1 MKKKVNVNKIKLNK
15 FILIFILLFFVVV
28 VGRMTVLALS
38 SEIDGINI
46 KEFVSN
52 RNTRKKTVYAKRG
65 TIYDKVGNTLAQTV
79 NSYTVIAYLSESRSE
94 GFKTPQHVV
103 DKEKTAKELSPI
115 IGMSEEAILALLNR
129 NAYQVEL
136 GPGGRDISELKKE
149 QIEKLELSGISF
161 VASYKR
167 YYQNDD
173 FASYILG
180 YVKTTEDGELV
191 GEMGIESYYND
202 MLRGEDGFTIYQQD
216 AYGYKM
222 PNTREEVK
230 KSVDGVDIYLTLD
243 SNIQFFVEKYT
254 KEAYEKY
261 NPEWA
266 ITVVADAKTGAILG
280 STSYPSFNP
289 NIKNITNWVNP
300 LVAFSYEPGST
311 MKTFTYMAA
320 MEEGVYDGNATFK
333 SGSIKVGKNEIFD
346 WLPEG
351 FGEITYDEG
360 FLLSSNVGITNITR
374 NYFSADKLREYFQ
387 KYGFGSKT
395 GIELPGELPGTLNF
409 KYEVDVAN
417 AGFGQG
423 ITITPIQMIQALTM
437 ISNDGVMLK
446 PYIVDKI
453 VDANDEIVYQGNR
466 QELGKKVSTDTV
478 NNIKELMYKVIYND
492 LYYSTGA
499 GFKMKGY
506 DIMGKT
512 GTAQYVNENTGKY
525 YFDTLNYIR
534 SFAGMFPKDDPE
546 IIIYSVMKRPYESS
560 KGIQEVVRGL
570 VKDIANYK
578 SIFNPDI
585 KVDATTYKLDNYLN
599 KNISEVKSDLENKFN
614 EVIVIGN
621 GNKIINQYPK
631 KDEVVSVLEKV
642 YLVTNGTDITIP
654 NLTNWSKRELDTF
667 IELSNIECEIE
678 GSGYVY
684 EQSIEECSIIKEDD
698 VLKVKLKSKIVK
710 KVEAKDNTSDK
721 KEE

>member
-15 FILIFILLFFVVV
+15 FILIFILLFFVAVI
-28 VGRMTVLALS
+28 GRMTVLALS

-667 IELSNIECEIE
+667 TELSNIECEIE

>member
-28 VGRMTVLALS
+28 IGRITVLALS
-38 SEIDGINI
+38 NEIDGINM
-46 KEFVSN
+46 KVFVSN

-129 NAYQVEL
+129 KAYQVEL

-149 QIEKLELSGISF
+149 QIEKLALSGISF

-202 MLRGEDGFTIYQQD
+202 MLRGEDGFIMYQQD

-387 KYGFGSKT
+387 KYGFGAKT

-453 VDANDEIVYQGNR
+453 VGANDEIVYQGNR

-478 NNIKELMYKVIYND
+478 NNIKDLMYKVIYND

-506 DIMGKT
+506 DIIGKT
-512 GTAQYVNENTGKY
+512 GTAQYVNEKTGKY

-534 SFAGMFPKDDPE
+534 SFAGMFPKDDPQ
-546 IIIYSVMKRPYESS
+546 IIIYSVMKRPYESA

-578 SIFNPDI
+578 SIFNPNI

-599 KNISEVKSDLENKFN
+599 KNINSIKSELENKFN

-621 GNKIINQYPK
+621 GDKIINQYPK
-631 KDEVVSVLEKV
+631 KEEILSVTEKV
-642 YLVTNGTDITIP
+642 YLVTNGSEIVIP
-654 NLTNWSKRELDTF
+654 NLNNWSKRELDIF
-667 IELSNIECEIE
+667 ASLANIKYESE
-678 GSGYVY
+678 GTGYAY
-684 EQSIEECSIIKEDD
+684 EQSIEKGSIINEDD
-698 VLKVKLKSKIVK
+698 VLKVKLRSKIVK
-710 KVEAKDNTSDK
+710 NVEK
-721 KEE
+721 KEEYSVKEE

>member
-1 MKKKVNVNKIKLNK
+1 MKRRVNVNRVKLNK
-15 FILIFILLFFVVV
+15 LILIFILLFFVIVI
-28 VGRMTVLALS
+28 GRITILALS
-38 SEIDGINI
+38 TEIDGINI

-65 TIYDKVGNTLAQTV
+65 TIYDSVGNTLAQTV

-103 DKEKTAKELSPI
+103 DKKKTAEALSPLL
-115 IGMSEEAILALLNR
+115 GMSEEAILYLLNR

-136 GPGGRDISELKKE
+136 GPGGRDITELKKE
-149 QIEKLELSGISF
+149 QIKDLNLPGIGF
-161 VASYKR
+161 NASYKR

-180 YVKTTEDGELV
+180 YVKTTDDGELI
-191 GEMGIESYYND
+191 GEMGIEAYYND
-202 MLRGEDGFTIYQQD
+202 MLKGENGYTIYQQD
-216 AYGYKM
+216 AYGYKL
-222 PNTREEVK
+222 PNTREETVE
-230 KSVDGVDIYLTLD
+230 SEDGVDVYLTLD

-261 NPEWA
+261 SPEWA

-289 NIKNITNWVNP
+289 NIKNMTNYLNP
-300 LVAFSYEPGST
+300 LISFSYEPGST

-320 MEEGVYDGNATFK
+320 MEEGVYNGDDTFE
-333 SGSIKVGKNEIFD
+333 SGSIKIGKNEIFD
-346 WLPEG
+346 WKTDG

-360 FLLSSNVGITNITR
+360 FLLSSNVGISHLTQDHFTAASLR
-374 NYFSADKLREYFQ
+374 NYFEKF
-387 KYGFGSKT
+387 GFGSKT
-395 GIELPGELPGTLNF
+395 GIELPGELSGTLNF

-423 ITITPIQMIQALTM
+423 ITITPVQMIQALTI
-437 ISNDGVMLK
+437 ISNNGVMLR

-453 VDANDEIVYQGNR
+453 VGSTGEIVYQGSR
-466 QELGKKVSTDTV
+466 QEIDEVASIDTV
-478 NNIKELMYKVIYND
+478 NKIKDLLYGVIYND

-499 GFKMKGY
+499 GFKMNGY
-506 DIMGKT
+506 DLMGKT
-512 GTAQYVNENTGKY
+512 GTAQYVNVSTGKY

-534 SFAGMFPKDDPE
+534 SFAGMFPKDEPE
-546 IIIYSVMKRPYESS
+546 IIIYSVMKRPYESA
-560 KGIQEVVRGL
+560 KGIQDVVRGL

-578 SIFNPDI
+578 SIFNPNI

-599 KNISEVKSDLENKFN
+599 KTVASVRKELENKFKN
-614 EVIVIGN
+614 IVVIGN
-621 GNKIINQYPK
+621 GDKVINQYPNK
-631 KDEVVSVLEKV
+631 NTILPVSEKV
-642 YLVTNGTDITIP
+642 YLVTNGKEVKMP
-654 NLTNWSKRELDTF
+654 NVINWSKRELEIF
-667 IELSNIECEIE
+667 CNLSNLSLEID
-678 GSGYVY
+678 GNGFVI
-684 EQSIEECSIIKEDD
+684 EQSIEENKIIEDTD
-698 VLKVKLKSKIVK
+698 ILNVKLSSRFYEVN
-710 KVEAKDNTSDK
+710 EADNE

>member
-15 FILIFILLFFVVV
+15 LILIFILLFFVLVI
-28 VGRMTVLALS
+28 GRMTVLALS
-38 SEIDGINI
+38 NKIDGINI
-46 KEFVSN
+46 KEFVAN
-52 RNTRKKTVYAKRG
+52 RNTRKKTIYAKRG
-65 TIYDKVGNTLAQTV
+65 TIYDSVGNTLAQTV

-136 GPGGRDISELKKE
+136 GPGGRDITELKKE
-149 QIEKLELSGISF
+149 QIEKLKLPGISF
-161 VASYKR
+161 IASYKR

-180 YVKTTEDGELV
+180 YVKTTEDGELI

-222 PNTREEVK
+222 PNTREEIK
-230 KSVDGVDIYLTLD
+230 ESVDGVDIYLTLD

-300 LVAFSYEPGST
+300 LVSFSYEPGST
-311 MKTFTYMAA
+311 MKTFTYMSA
-320 MEEGVYDGNATFK
+320 MEEGVYDGKATFK
-333 SGSIKVGKNEIFD
+333 SGSIKFGDNEIFD
-346 WLPEG
+346 WLPKG

-360 FLLSSNVGITNITR
+360 FLLSSNVGISYLTK
-374 NYFSADKLREYFQ
+374 NYFTADKLREYFQ
-387 KYGFGSKT
+387 KFGFGLNT

-453 VDANDEIVYQGNR
+453 VDSNEEIVYQGNR

-499 GFKMKGY
+499 GFKMNGY
-506 DIMGKT
+506 DIIGKT

-525 YFDTLNYIR
+525 YFDSLNYIR
-534 SFAGMFPKDDPE
+534 SFAGMFPKDNPE
-546 IIIYSVMKRPYESS
+546 VIIYSVMKRPYDSAR
-560 KGIQEVVRGL
+560 GIQEVVRGL

-578 SIFNPDI
+578 SIYNPDI
-585 KVDATTYKLDNYLN
+585 KENATTYKLDNYLN
-599 KNISEVKSDLENKFN
+599 KSINSVKSELENKFS
-614 EVIVIGN
+614 EVVVIGN
-621 GNKIINQYPK
+621 GDKIINQYPK
-631 KDEVVSVLEKV
+631 KDEVVSVTEKI
-642 YLVTNGTDITIP
+642 YLVTNGSEITIP
-654 NLTNWSKRELDTF
+654 NLINWSRREIDIYAKLT
-667 IELSNIECEIE
+667 NIECEIE
-678 GSGYVY
+678 GAGYVY
-684 EQSIEECSIIKEDD
+684 EQSIEKNTILKDD
-698 VLKVKLKSKIVK
+698 DILKVKLKSKVINNEENAK
-710 KVEAKDNTSDK
+710 KGE
-721 KEE
+721 

>member
-15 FILIFILLFFVVV
+15 LMLIFVLLFFVVV
-28 VGRMTVLALS
+28 IGRITVLALS

-65 TIYDKVGNTLAQTV
+65 TIYDKVGNTLARTV
-79 NSYTVIAYLSESRSE
+79 NSYTVIAYLSETRSE

-103 DKEKTAKELSPI
+103 DKERTAKELSPI

-129 NAYQVEL
+129 KAYQVEL
-136 GPGGRDISELKKE
+136 GPGGRDITELKKE
-149 QIEKLELSGISF
+149 QIENLKLPGISF
-161 VASYKR
+161 IASYKR

-180 YVKTTEDGELV
+180 YVKTTEDGELI
-191 GEMGIESYYND
+191 GEMGIEAYYND
-202 MLRGEDGFTIYQQD
+202 MLKGEDGFTIYQQD

-230 KSVDGVDIYLTLD
+230 KSVNGVDIYLTLD

-289 NIKNITNWVNP
+289 NIKNITNWLNP
-300 LVAFSYEPGST
+300 LVSFSYEPGST

-320 MEEGVYDGNATFK
+320 MEEGVYDGNDTFK
-333 SGSIKVGKNEIFD
+333 SGSIKIGKNEIFD

-374 NYFSADKLREYFQ
+374 NYFSVDKLREYFQ
-387 KYGFGSKT
+387 KYGFGVKT
-395 GIELPGELPGTLNF
+395 GIELPGELSGTLNF

-453 VDANDEIVYQGNR
+453 VDASDEIVYQGNR
-466 QELGKKVSTDTV
+466 QELGKRVSTDTV
-478 NNIKELMYKVIYND
+478 NDIKELMYKVIYND

-506 DIMGKT
+506 DIIGKT
-512 GTAQYVNENTGKY
+512 GTAQYINEKTGTY

-546 IIIYSVMKRPYESS
+546 VIIYSVMKRPYESS

-599 KNISEVKSDLENKFN
+599 KNISEVKNDLENKFN

-642 YLVTNGTDITIP
+642 YLVTNGSEITIP
-654 NLTNWSKRELDTF
+654 NLNNWSKRELDTF
-667 IELSNIECEIE
+667 AMLANIEYESE

-684 EQSIEECSIIKEDD
+684 EQSISKGSIIKKDD
-698 VLKVKLKSKIVK
+698 DILKVKLKSKIVK
-710 KVEAKDNTSDK
+710 KIEDKEDNVN
-721 KEE
+721 EE

>member
-1 MKKKVNVNKIKLNK
+1 MKRKVNVNKIKLNK
-15 FILIFILLFFVVV
+15 LVLMFIFLFFVVV
-28 VGRMTVLALS
+28 IGRLSFLALA
-38 SEIDGINI
+38 SEIDDINI
-46 KEFVSN
+46 KQFVAN

-65 TIYDKVGNTLAQTV
+65 TIYDSVGNTLAQTV

-103 DKEKTAKELSPI
+103 DKEYTAAALSPI
-115 IGMSEEAILALLNR
+115 IGMSEEAILYLLNR

-136 GPGGRDISELKKE
+136 GPGGRDITELKKE
-149 QIEKLELSGISF
+149 QIEQLDLPGISF
-161 VASYKR
+161 LSSYKR

-180 YVKTTEDGELV
+180 YVKTTEDGELI

-202 MLRGEDGFTIYQQD
+202 MLSGEDGYVVYQQD
-216 AYGYKM
+216 AYGYKL
-222 PNTREEVK
+222 PNTREDVK
-230 KSVDGVDIYLTLD
+230 ESVDGVDVYLTID

-289 NIKNITNWVNP
+289 NIKNITNWLNP
-300 LVAFSYEPGST
+300 LVSFSYEPGST

-320 MEEGVYDGNATFK
+320 MEEGVYNGSDTFK
-333 SGSIKVGKNEIFD
+333 SGSIKFGKNEIFD
-346 WLPEG
+346 WKTDG

-360 FLLSSNVGITNITR
+360 FLLSSNVAISNITK
-374 NYFSADKLREYFQ
+374 NHFTADKLRDYF
-387 KYGFGSKT
+387 KKFGFGSKT
-395 GIELPGELPGTLNF
+395 GIQLPGELAGTLNF

-437 ISNDGVMLK
+437 ISNDGIMLK
-446 PYIVDKI
+446 PYIIDKI
-453 VDANDEIVYQGNR
+453 VDSNNEIVYQGSKE
-466 QELGKKVSTDTV
+466 ELGKKVSTETV
-478 NNIKELMYKVIYND
+478 NNMKDLLYDVIYND

-499 GFKMKGY
+499 GFKMDGY

-512 GTAQYVNENTGKY
+512 GTAQYINEKTGKY

-534 SFAGMFPKDDPE
+534 SFSGLFPKENPE
-546 IIIYSVMKRPYESS
+546 IIIYSVMKKTETAR
-560 KGIQEVVRGL
+560 GIQDVVKGL
-570 VKDIANYK
+570 VKDIANYR

-585 KVDATTYKLDNYLN
+585 NEKTTTYKLENYIN
-599 KNISEVKSDLENKFN
+599 KSVNEIKKDLENKFN
-614 EVIVIGN
+614 EVIIIGN
-621 GNKIINQYPK
+621 GHKIVNQFPK
-631 KDEVVSVLEKV
+631 DGVVLSTDEKV
-642 YLVTNGTDITIP
+642 YLMTNSSEILVP
-654 NLTNWSKRELDTF
+654 NMIDWSKREVYTF
-667 IELSNIECEIE
+667 CSISGIKCEFE
-678 GSGYVY
+678 GNGFVY
-684 EQSIEECSIIKEDD
+684 EQSMENGEKFDFND
-698 VLKVKLKSKIVK
+698 TFKLKLSSKL
-710 KVEAKDNTSDK
+710 K
-721 KEE
+721 KEEENEEET

>member
-15 FILIFILLFFVVV
+15 LMLIIMLLFFVVV
-28 VGRMTVLALS
+28 IGRITVLALS
-38 SEIDGINI
+38 NEIDGINI
-46 KEFVSN
+46 KEFVEN

-79 NSYTVIAYLSESRSE
+79 NSYTVIAYLSETRSE

-136 GPGGRDISELKKE
+136 GPGGRDITELKKE
-149 QIEKLELSGISF
+149 QIEKLALPGISF
-161 VASYKR
+161 IASYKR

-180 YVKTTEDGELV
+180 YVKTTEDGELI

-300 LVAFSYEPGST
+300 LVSFSYEPGST

-333 SGSIKVGKNEIFD
+333 SGSIKIGKNEIFD

-360 FLLSSNVGITNITR
+360 FLLSSNVGITNITK

-387 KYGFGSKT
+387 KFGFGSKT

-453 VDANDEIVYQGNR
+453 VDASDEIVFQGNR

-478 NNIKELMYKVIYND
+478 NYIKELMYKVIYND

-499 GFKMKGY
+499 GFKMNGY

-512 GTAQYVNENTGKY
+512 GTAQYINENTGKY

-560 KGIQEVVRGL
+560 RGIQEVVRGL

-585 KVDATTYKLDNYLN
+585 KVDATSYKLDNYLN
-599 KNISEVKSDLENKFN
+599 KNISEVKSDLEQKFS

-621 GNKIINQYPK
+621 GDKIINQYPK
-631 KDEVVSVLEKV
+631 KEEIVSVTEKV
-642 YLVTNGTDITIP
+642 YLVTNGTEITIP
-654 NLTNWSKRELDTF
+654 NLVNWSKRELDTF
-667 IELSNIECEIE
+667 ATLANIEYESE
-678 GSGYVY
+678 GTGYLY
-684 EQSIEECSIIKEDD
+684 EQSIEKGSIIKEDD

-710 KVEAKDNTSDK
+710 KVEEKDEDSV